1 MGVRSSYYGGIVLD
15 GLVFHI
21 DAAKQESY
29 VKKGLR
35 YMQNGNNSLFIDFAD
50 TSKSP
55 SMQNATGSIMSGVT
69 FSNFAPYHLPDYTT
83 PYWHNPASNEWK
95 SSAGIGTFY
104 GNMEFD
110 GVDDNISFGNTPEMN
125 DTTDLTVSAWF
136 YVNKLPNV
144 SYAGATV
151 SMIASRYSNL
161 TPTNGWELYYDD
173 KGVVHFGG
181 REDSGLYIYATASL
195 LVKASVSG
203 TGLTANGGWYN
214 VVGTKK
220 GNTWN
225 IYLAETNKYT
235 KYNSVYRDTKVYTYP
250 YKQVLLGSVS
260 LGTGTTTFSTNN
272 FYLGRGNGNYFH
284 MNGRVMSVSVY
295 RRTLSLAEINQNYD
309 AFSKRILKPAFDRG
323 LNNNNVLITYNALD
337 SYGEIQLALN
347 SISAREIELGKSVTV
362 LTYANLPPSLSS
374 YSHIWDIDFIT
385 DQLPSVYTKYTT
397 YLQGGGAIFILGE
410 NNNSVF
416 TARNNSLA
424 TFISSVGG
432 GSITFD
438 PNFPSVF
445 APCKMDNQFLLENSN
460 SPVGFDAVGRFT
472 SIGSGTNITTTTA
485 VITNGIYTYP
495 IGTGGNSVVWK
506 TGSLTNAPKGAI
518 VSVLDVNIWE
528 NYTAGAPWYGSE
540 FMKNVSLILDRF

>member
-1 MGVRSSYYGGIVLD
+1 MAGRISYYGGIVLD

-21 DAAKQESY
+21 DASKQESY
-29 VKKGLR
+29 AKRGLR
-35 YMQNGNNSLFIDFAD
+35 YAQNGNNNLFIDFAD

-55 SMQNATGSIMSGVT
+55 STQNATGSIINGVT
-69 FSNFAPYHLPDYTT
+69 FSNFLPYHLSDYTT

-144 SYAGATV
+144 SYGGATV

-161 TPTNGWELYYDD
+161 TATNGWELYYND

-272 FYLGRGNGNYFH
+272 FYLGRGNGNYYH

-295 RRTLSLAEINQNYD
+295 RRALSLTEINQNYD

-323 LNNNNVLITYNALD
+323 LNNVNVLITYNVVDGDISAA
-337 SYGEIQLALN
+337 SAG
-347 SISAREIELGKSVTV
+347 ISARETSLGKTVTV
-362 LTYANLPPSLSS
+362 IAGYANLPNDLSM
-374 YSHIWDIDFIT
+374 YSHIWDIDYST
-385 DQLPSVYTKYTT
+385 DQMVIMNSSKYTT
-397 YLQGGGAIFILGE
+397 YLQGGGAIFMIGE
-410 NNNSVF
+410 HSGF
-416 TARNNSLA
+416 AQRNNTLA
-424 TFISSVGG
+424 TFLGSIGG
-432 GSITFD
+432 GTITFD
-438 PNFPSVF
+438 SAYNSDNPSVLF
-445 APCKMDNQFLLENSN
+445 SLENEFLLENSN
-460 SPVGFDAVGRFT
+460 SSVRFPAAGRYQ
-472 SIGSGTNITTTTA
+472 SIGTGVNIIKSAEDYLSG
-485 VITNGIYTYP
+485 TYP
-495 IGTGGNSVVWK
+495 IGTGGVAVVWK

-518 VSVLDVNIWE
+518 VSVMDVNIWQ
-528 NYTAGAPWYGSE
+528 NAYSSGVYQGSD
-540 FMKNVSLILDRF
+540 FIKNVSLILDRF